1 MASTIT
7 ARNFSLSISEVCDLN
22 MQPLTAA
29 YDQTFTSVATMT
41 TNTILCAS
49 GSDTNLLTLKTGT
62 AYDPGFMK
70 YFSVT
75 NRDNGGANHLRIS
88 LSGSEL
94 GYVNFKLEAGQK
106 LIFYNNE
113 IANANSGSTG
123 DPKSGDEHF
132 VYALWDSCIAVASG
146 SGIYAQTVYA
156 ATAAG

>member
-7 ARNFSLSISEVCDLN
+7 ARNFNLTISEVCDLN

-29 YDQTFTSVATMT
+29 YDQTFGSVATLT
-41 TNTILCAS
+41 TNTVLCMS
-49 GSDTNLLTLKTGT
+49 GSETELLSLKAGT
-62 AYDPGFMK
+62 AYDPANMQ
-70 YFSVT
+70 YFAVT

-94 GYVNFKLEAGQK
+94 GYVNFKLEKGQK

-113 IANANSGSTG
+113 VANANSGSTG
-123 DPKSGDEHF
+123 DPATGNKHF
-132 VYALWDSCIAVASG
+132 MYRTWDKVIAVASG
-146 SGIYAQTVYA
+146 STIYAQTVYA